1 MNRYYVIDTETTCAT
16 PERGVCDIAI
26 LELDSDMVIVARHE
40 SLIDPQ
46 RPIHPEASAVHG
58 LSNSDVAD
66 APTMA
71 EYFSDVAPQCFGGLL
86 QGPAVLIGHNVR
98 FDTHTIGPYVQGS
111 YVELDTLRWFR
122 HLYPQAENHKLQTA
136 VQARGLPQPDN
147 AHRAMDDVLTTLDL
161 LKHILLVTG
170 KTLPELALAS
180 RAPLPMTV
188 MPFGKHKGTPLAK
201 LPGHYKKW
209 LLNNVEDPDLL
220 FALQ

>member
-1 MNRYYVIDTETTCAT
+1 MTRYYIIDTETTCAT
-16 PERGVCDIAI
+16 HERGVCDIAI
-26 LELDSDMVIVARHE
+26 LELNSDMGIAARHE

-58 LSNSDVAD
+58 LHDKDVAD
-66 APTMA
+66 APTLG
-71 EYFSDVAPQCFGGLL
+71 EYFSSAAPQCFGGRL

-98 FDTHTIGPYVQGS
+98 FDTHTVGPYVQGS
-111 YVELDTLRWFR
+111 YTELDTLRWFR

-136 VQARGLPQPDN
+136 VQVLGLPQPDN
-147 AHRAMDDVLTTLDL
+147 AHRAMDDVLTTLHLVQHL
-161 LKHILLVTG
+161 LQATG

-188 MPFGKHKGTPLAK
+188 MPFGKHKGTPLEK
-201 LPGHYKKW
+201 LPNHYRKW

>member
-46 RPIHPEASAVHG
+46 RPIHPEASAIHG

-136 VQARGLPQPDN
+136 VQALGLPVFRMPSGAGHDAMKLHEIMPQAMLFVRGEN
-147 AHRAMDDVLTTLDL
+147 AGISHNPLESTSAEDM
-161 LKHILLVTG
+161 
-170 KTLPELALAS
+170 ALAVH
-180 RAPLPMTV
+180 AMQ
-188 MPFGKHKGTPLAK
+188 H
-201 LPGHYKKW
+201 
-209 LLNNVEDPDLL
+209 LLDGMARDTLS
-220 FALQ
+220 QS